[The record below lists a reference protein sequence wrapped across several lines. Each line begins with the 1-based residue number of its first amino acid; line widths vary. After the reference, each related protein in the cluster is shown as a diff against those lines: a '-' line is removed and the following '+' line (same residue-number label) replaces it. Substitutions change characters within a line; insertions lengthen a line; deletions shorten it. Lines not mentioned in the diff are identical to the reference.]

1 LRKYRFWLNLAVG
14 MGVAAFFL
22 WLFFRR
28 VDDWGEIAHALRTAR
43 YVYVIP
49 AIICGLITYVFRAFR
64 WYYLLHEI
72 KRIRFFGL
80 LSPILIGFMG
90 NSILPARAGEFMRA
104 YLLSEKEGIKL
115 TASLAT
121 LVVDR
126 MFDTFVLLLLIAGV
140 LLFYPLDEG
149 VLMSATHY
157 SLSQVRFFLG
167 VVVTSVFA
175 AMVAFTALL
184 YFQKGYAAK
193 VLGRAMFF
201 LPHRF
206 RERVVAL
213 FLTFTEGL
221 HIFKNGRHV
230 MLAVLITIVQWV
242 FNALLLYSLFFAFD
256 LQGKLSIWSSA
267 AVLAAAAVG
276 VSIPTPGYAG
286 PFHFFVQIGLQVC
299 NSTIG
304 DAVAKVYALVAH
316 AVTFFPIVLI
326 GIVLAVREGVSLAQ
340 IERTSETVKE
350 SVTEETVRSAVD
362 GHP

>member
-1 LRKYRFWLNLAVG
+1 MKKYRFWFNLAVG
-14 MGVAAFFL
+14 VAVAAFFL

-28 VDDWGEIAHALRTAR
+28 VEDWGEIAHALRTAK
-43 YVYVIP
+43 YIYLIP
-49 AIICGLITYVFRAFR
+49 AIVFGLITYIFRAFR
-64 WYYLLHEI
+64 WYYLLYAI

-104 YLLSEKEGIKL
+104 YLLSEKEGVKL

-140 LLFYPLDEG
+140 LLFYPLDER
-149 VLMSATHY
+149 VLMSETNY
-157 SLSQVRFFLG
+157 SLAQVRFFLG
-167 VVVTSVFA
+167 VIVTSIFA

-184 YFQKGYAAK
+184 YFQKEYAARILERM
-193 VLGRAMFF
+193 VFF

-206 RERVVAL
+206 RERVVSL

-230 MLAVLITIVQWV
+230 LLAVLITIVQWV

-256 LQGKLSIWSSA
+256 LQDGLSLWSSA
-267 AVLAAAAVG
+267 AVLASAAVG
-276 VSIPTPGYAG
+276 VAIPTPGYAG

-299 NSTIG
+299 DSTIS

-316 AVTFFPIVLI
+316 AVTFFPIVII
-326 GIVLAVREGVSLAQ
+326 GIALAVREGVSLSQ
-340 IERTSETVKE
+340 IERTSETIKETVKE
-350 SVTEETVRSAVD
+350 ESVDSAES
-362 GHP
+362 GNP